1 MSNDTERLLGEI
13 ECGTAADLA
22 MLVRYNTFPPGPTY
36 LRPLDELILAGRPHP
51 GQSTMMR
58 GDLIE
63 CVGGSGSGKTTF
75 ITHLVFTTILSS
87 HIPDFL
93 STPLGGK
100 ELQATMIIP
109 RSHNLSRI
117 IRNLRM
123 SIRNHVLGISPAIA
137 QKMLDRITQ
146 ESLARLTVYRVK
158 SRWKDLALVLK
169 RILDGISN
177 LPRGNASTSSE
188 QAAAPDNDQ
197 AAATRTGSGK
207 DQGGERVLKGDR
219 GGAMDLLIIEGIGD
233 AYYPTRWIEEQ
244 RGYNVN
250 KSALSSYGGRKI
262 VGADEVGLRH
272 VMDCI
277 DWIRREV
284 GSVVV
289 MTNQGLR
296 PSKESSSFFHSHLPH
311 PYPSPY
317 SNPTLPNSVSPSSST
332 PHWGLTMQITFNGRV
347 QRGLQYPAETIL
359 SDVLQQQLN
368 AKRQLQKEGR
378 SETGIYE
385 CAVRMIDTSTGAVST
400 RVGGRFRFGVERG
413 ILFDIS
419 GEA

>member
-177 LPRGNASTSSE
+177 LPRGNAST
-188 QAAAPDNDQ
+188 
-197 AAATRTGSGK
+197 
-207 DQGGERVLKGDR
+207 